1 MELELSMKER
11 LNLINQY
18 KILHELA
25 DKDSLEKEEYKNLI
39 EILESGYARYY
50 SMAISS
56 ISEEELSEKECEAV
70 VDILDLYSDLY
81 FYWNNDE
88 EIQNNINKSKVLFK
102 GFDGQEAKK
111 YLDLYKFL
119 LNDLDRFSDIKDL
132 HEAKILNE
140 YDSHGF
146 SPDLADLK
154 MMVSRWKEI
163 KDKQIK
169 SNGTFKK
176 LTLSDFNYILK

>member
-18 KILHELA
+18 KILLELA
-25 DKDSLEKEEYKNLI
+25 DKDSLEKKEYENLI
-39 EILESGYARYY
+39 EILERGYTRYY
-50 SMAISS
+50 SMAISE
-56 ISEEELSEKECEAV
+56 ISEEELSDKECKAV

-81 FYWNNDE
+81 FYWHNDD
-88 EIQNNINKSKVLFK
+88 EIQNTIDKSKVLFK
-102 GFDGQEAKK
+102 GFDGQNEVK

-132 HEAKILNE
+132 HESRILNE

-146 SPDLADLK
+146 SPNLADLK

-163 KDKQIK
+163 KSKE
-169 SNGTFKK
+169 TFEK
-176 LTLSDFNYILK
+176 LTLEDFKYILK